1 MDGEFTVKR
10 LYHRSGVVRLMPE
23 NPEFEPIDFKD
34 GQELRI
40 FGVTTHNVHHLATG
54 PWPQREPSCE
64 EQLSPGRLQ
73 QLLLQRF

>member
-1 MDGEFTVKR
+1 MKR